1 MDASS
6 MWKFLKK
13 ALEEEVAE
21 AAVNA
26 ETSIKTVALAEA
38 DIKRNSTLVV
48 LEAAVDMTAAKEG
61 VLTIILT
68 TNQENLVDLLADQIL
83 DQNQHTD
90 QKVTNLVGL
99 DVDQDPKAAL
109 LIF

>member
-1 MDASS
+1 MP
-6 MWKFLKK
+6 
-13 ALEEEVAE
+13 E

-26 ETSIKTVALAEA
+26 EASIKTVALAA
-38 DIKRNSTLVV
+38 VDTKRKLTLVV
-48 LEAAVDMTAAKEG
+48 LEAAVDTTAVKEE

-99 DVDQDPKAAL
+99 DVDQDPKASL